1 MMNDTTAPKNK
12 PDYADMTDTEWQE
25 ATEST
30 RQTIINDLNDRA
42 SVRAYLR
49 FRDAFEGYKKVR
61 KKLLEMVRVFRPNT
75 NESPGALLP
84 DFIGKLKSSI
94 DPLARVIYR
103 DVDDR
108 IQELKRERRE
118 SLERLLQKA
127 VNRSEA
133 SEIREDILD
142 EIERLNDVQ

>member
-12 PDYADMTDTEWQE
+12 PDYAEMSDTEWQE

-30 RQTIINDLNDRA
+30 RQTIIEDLNDRA
-42 SVRAYLR
+42 TVSAYLR
-49 FRDAFEGYKKVR
+49 FRDVFEGYKKVR
-61 KKLLEMVRVFRPNT
+61 KKLLEMVQVFRPNT

-94 DPLARVIYR
+94 DPLAAVIYR

-108 IQELKRERRE
+108 IQQLKRQRRE
-118 SLERLLQKA
+118 TLERLLQKA

-142 EIERLNDVQ
+142 EIGRLDDVQ

>member
-12 PDYADMTDTEWQE
+12 PDYADMSDTEWQE

-49 FRDAFEGYKKVR
+49 FRDVFEGYKKVR

-94 DPLARVIYR
+94 DPLSRVIYR
-103 DVDDR
+103 DVDNR

-118 SLERLLQKA
+118 TLERLLQKA

-142 EIERLNDVQ
+142 EIERLDDVQ